1 MVYLL
6 AAVAAVAGAALTAA
20 VFLAIGQRRTSAGAG
35 IPSDRESVRRSRE
48 FEILTRIGTTL
59 SSSLD
64 TNSLL
69 QTIYEQLQTV
79 MPVDSFYLAFQ
90 DREAN
95 RIRFVFEVEN
105 RERRAPRTRER
116 KRGVTEHV
124 IEMGRPLLID
134 HDLMGYLAG
143 NGLVLSGIPARTWM
157 GVPMRVQGRV
167 EGVMSV
173 QNDRCE
179 YAYDTGHLH
188 VLEVLA
194 AQAGVA
200 LDNARLF
207 SEIQQQAIT
216 DALTGL
222 KTRRYFMQA
231 LQSEWRR
238 AQGALTSPAGED
250 ARECGFAL
258 VLIDLDGFKRLN
270 DRYGHLEGDRLL
282 VQVGHLLQTSGRASS
297 IVARF
302 GGDEFTVLAP
312 ACSAA
317 NARLLPERIEAAFAA
332 DPLLRA
338 YSLGASIGLA
348 VYPGSGLS
356 PEELLHAAD
365 AEMYRAKQSHH
376 HHARAPI
383 AV

>member
-6 AAVAAVAGAALTAA
+6 AAVAAVAGAALVAA
-20 VFLAIGQRRTSAGAG
+20 VFLAVGQRRNSAGAG
-35 IPSDRESVRRSRE
+35 APIDRKSVRRSRE

-64 TNSLL
+64 TDSLL
-69 QTIYEQLQTV
+69 QTIYEQLQTL

-90 DREAN
+90 EREAN

-134 HDLMGYLAG
+134 HDLMGYLAA
-143 NGLVLSGIPARTWM
+143 NGLVLSGMPARTWM
-157 GVPMRVQGRV
+157 GVPMRAQGKV

-207 SEIQQQAIT
+207 AEIQQQAVT

-222 KTRRYFMQA
+222 KTRRFFMQA
-231 LQSEWRR
+231 LESEWRR
-238 AQGALTSPAGED
+238 AQSALTQPAREG
-250 ARECGFAL
+250 AGECGFAL

-270 DRYGHLEGDRLL
+270 DHDGHLEGDRLL
-282 VQVGHLLQTSGRASS
+282 VHVGHLLQSSARAGS

-312 ACSAA
+312 ACNPA
-317 NARLLPERIEAAFAA
+317 NAQLLPERMAAMLAA
-332 DPLLRA
+332 DPLLRER
-338 YSLGASIGLA
+338 SLGASIGLA
-348 VYPGSGLS
+348 VYPGSGFS

-376 HHARAPI
+376 HRARAPI

>member
-20 VFLAIGQRRTSAGAG
+20 VFLAVCPRGHSAGAP
-35 IPSDRESVRRSRE
+35 IDRESVRRSRE

-64 TNSLL
+64 TDRLL
-69 QTIYEQLQTV
+69 QTIYEQLQTL

-90 DREAN
+90 DWEAN

-124 IEMGRPLLID
+124 MEMGRPLLID
-134 HDLMGYLAG
+134 HDLMGYLAS
-143 NGLVLSGIPARTWM
+143 NGLVLSGMPARTWM
-157 GVPMRVQGRV
+157 GVPMRVQGSV

-207 SEIQQQAIT
+207 AEIQQQAVT

-231 LQSEWRR
+231 LQNEWRR
-238 AQGALTSPAGED
+238 AQGAPALG
-250 ARECGFAL
+250 AREGAQECGFAL

-282 VQVGHLLQTSGRASS
+282 VHVGHLLQTSGRASS

-317 NARLLPERIEAAFAA
+317 NARLLPERIEAALAA
-332 DPLLRA
+332 DPLLREH
-338 YSLGASIGLA
+338 SLGASLGLA

-376 HHARAPI
+376 RHARAPI

>member
-20 VFLAIGQRRTSAGAG
+20 VFLAVCQRRTSAGGAQ
-35 IPSDRESVRRSRE
+35 SDRESVRRSRE

-143 NGLVLSGIPARTWM
+143 NGLVLSGMPARTWM
-157 GVPMRVQGRV
+157 GVPMRVQGKV

-238 AQGALTSPAGED
+238 AQSALASPAGE
-250 ARECGFAL
+250 AAGECGFAL

-270 DRYGHLEGDRLL
+270 DHYGHLEGDRLL
-282 VQVGHLLQTSGRASS
+282 VHVGHLLQTSARASS

-317 NARLLPERIEAAFAA
+317 NARLLPERIQAALAA
-332 DPLLRA
+332 DPLLREH
-338 YSLGASIGLA
+338 SLGASIGLA

-365 AEMYRAKQSHH
+365 AEMYRAKQSRH
-376 HHARAPI
+376 HHARAPV